1 MVRRYKEMGI
11 CFTGVLPA
19 RDIANHVAYAERK
32 GFTSAWLAD
41 DYFFRSGFA
50 FTSICAYLTQK
61 VEIAISITNPY
72 TRHPALLAMDVAT
85 LDELSGG
92 RIIFGMGGG
101 VRYWME
107 QMDYKYT
114 GTLGRIR
121 ETKEI
126 LDALLRGPSSYQGK
140 YFRLRNVNL
149 EFNPV
154 RKKIP
159 FYIGAMGPKMLELSG
174 EIGNGAILS
183 ALASVEYH
191 KFVKKHVALG
201 AEKVSRKLR
210 DFETVTLFIFAVDRN
225 SQTAKDLVK
234 PLIALYL
241 GAIGV
246 NPLFTEG
253 GTKEEELRPFI
264 EAVGRGKPA
273 VHLVT
278 DELVDRLAIAGT
290 PEECCERLMAYRE
303 AGVTIPV
310 PLLTSPRP
318 KKMIDLIH
326 REILPRVL

>member
-1 MVRRYKEMGI
+1 MARRYKSMGI
-11 CFTGVLPA
+11 CFTGVFPA
-19 RDIANHVAYAERK
+19 REIAEHVAYAERK

-41 DYFFRSGFA
+41 DYFFRSGFT
-50 FTSICAYLTQK
+50 FTSLAAYLTQK
-61 VEIAISITNPY
+61 VQLAISITNPY

-92 RIIFGMGGG
+92 RIIFGVGGG

-107 QMDYKYT
+107 QMDYTYA

-126 LDALLRGPSSYQGK
+126 LDEILRGPSSYRGK
-140 YFRLRNVNL
+140 HYRIHNVNL
-149 EFNPV
+149 EFKPV

-159 FYIGAMGPKMLELSG
+159 FYIGAMGPRMLELSG
-174 EIGNGAILS
+174 EIGNGVILS

-191 KFVKKHVALG
+191 QFVKKHVALG
-201 AEKVSRKLR
+201 AKKAGKGLR
-210 DFETVTLFIFAVDRN
+210 NFETVTLFIFAVDRK
-225 SQTAKDLVK
+225 SRAAKEMVK

-246 NPLFTEG
+246 NPLFTQG
-253 GTKEEELRPFI
+253 GTTEEELKPFI
-264 EAVGRGKPA
+264 EAVGKGKPA

-290 PEECCERLMAYRE
+290 PEECCERLMAYRK

-310 PLLTSPRP
+310 PLLTTPSPR
-318 KKMIDLIH
+318 KTIDLIS
-326 REILPRVL
+326 REIFPQVL